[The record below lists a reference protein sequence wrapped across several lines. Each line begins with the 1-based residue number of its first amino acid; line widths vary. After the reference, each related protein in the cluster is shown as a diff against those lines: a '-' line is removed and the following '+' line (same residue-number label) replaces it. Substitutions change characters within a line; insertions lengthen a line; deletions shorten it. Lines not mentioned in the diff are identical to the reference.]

1 MCCLIRKILIICI
14 YIYMLYFYI
23 ICILKE
29 SILWNR
35 GINLFCLYKGFYK
48 VFGREG
54 MYKLYLFICDN
65 IFGVILVYGIY
76 DEFLE

>member
-1 MCCLIRKILIICI
+1 M
-14 YIYMLYFYI
+14 YIYLYVIFLYYMYFERKYI
-23 ICILKE
+23 
-29 SILWNR
+29 WNR

>member
-1 MCCLIRKILIICI
+1 
-14 YIYMLYFYI
+14 MLYFYI
-23 ICILKE
+23 ICFLKE
-29 SILWNR
+29 SLLWYG
-35 GINLFCLYKGFYK
+35 GIDLCYLYKGFYK